1 MRLNAKVLVVGG
13 GPSGSIAARTL
24 AENGLDVVL
33 LERNLS
39 FIKPCGGGIP
49 YSAFDEL
56 SIPKI
61 TIKKEVK
68 SIRIVSPVGERVDI
82 KLKSGSLAIVQ
93 RGDFDAAL
101 RREAEQKGAKVIQG
115 EFIEIISDKRYYKI
129 QANIDDRKSEI
140 FTEYIIA
147 ADGIN
152 SRVRNALKIK
162 STQSLFT
169 VSEHIKEIQTE
180 ICEFWFASSHTPN
193 FYSWVFPSGDG
204 ISIGTSSREP
214 KKINDFFEIF
224 KKRRLINREGQ
235 KRIYRLPIWQGNL
248 YNKGKILFVGDSAG
262 QVLPLTYEGI
272 YYAMKAGSFAA
283 RAILEEKVD
292 NYRKL
297 WKARFQKRFILMDKL
312 RNYFLKDDAS
322 IEKLVSLHKRPEVQE
337 ASERLWLSKDTS
349 KQSLLNYIKIFGK
362 FLH

>member
-1 MRLNAKVLVVGG
+1 MRLSAKVLVVGG

-24 AENGLDVVL
+24 AENGVDVVL
-33 LERNLS
+33 LEKNLS

-56 SIPKI
+56 TIPKL

-68 SIRIVSPVGERVDI
+68 SIRIVSPTGERVDI
-82 KLKSGSLAIVQ
+82 NLKSGSLAIIQ

-101 RREAEQKGAKVIQG
+101 RRQAEQKGAKVIQG
-115 EFIEIISDKRYYKI
+115 EFTEIINDKRYYKI

-140 FTEYIIA
+140 VTGYIIA

-162 STQSLFT
+162 PSRTIFT

-180 ICEFWFASSHTPN
+180 ICEFWFASSHAPN
-193 FYSWVFPSGDG
+193 FYSWVFPSLDG
-204 ISIGTSSREP
+204 ISTGTGCPDPR
-214 KKINDFFEIF
+214 KVNDLFEIF
-224 KKRRLINREGQ
+224 KKRKSINQEGQ
-235 KRIYRLPIWQGNL
+235 KRVYRIPIWQGNL
-248 YNKGKILFVGDSAG
+248 YNKGNILFAGDSAG
-262 QVLPLTYEGI
+262 QVLPLAYEGI
-272 YYAMKAGSFAA
+272 YNAMKAGEFAA
-283 RAILEEKVD
+283 RAILEGKAD
-292 NYRKL
+292 NYKKL

-312 RNYFLKDDAS
+312 GNYFLKDDAS
-322 IEKLVSLHKRPEVQE
+322 IEKLVSLHKSPDIQE
-337 ASERLWLSKDTS
+337 ASERLWLSKETS
-349 KQSLLNYIKIFGK
+349 KQSLLNYIKLFGK